1 MKKALF
7 FLSAVLFLA
16 LAISACKSSSK
27 CAAYGEVHK
36 FQKEVKY

>member
-1 MKKALF
+1 MKKALI
-7 FLSAVLFLA
+7 LLTAVFFLA
-16 LAISACKSSSK
+16 LAAGACKSSSK